1 MLDHPSQDY
10 FFFFCFVDSF
20 LFLLMC
26 LYGICF
32 CFTLVDIL
40 HVGDD
45 SGDRSDMYSE
55 VASPYCA
62 SEYLVEP
69 GVVLSEAGFRVGVF
83 FPCSL
88 SSLTLGVPASFL
100 GDEIGVSS
108 EVRMFCSLFGVWWC
122 QECASALLYF
132 QHACRFHL
140 GRLLLLL
147 RMSAVGSLPP
157 VADFVGQS
165 LGLCCCI
172 HNFYVLAYD
181 IFCR

>member
-108 EVRMFCSLFGVWWC
+108 EVRMFCSLFAARGVVVSGVC
-122 QECASALLYF
+122 FCSAVLSACVSFSPWPLVTVAAYVCRGLPSSC
-132 QHACRFHL
+132 CRFCWSISWSV
-140 GRLLLLL
+140 LLH
-147 RMSAVGSLPP
+147 S
-157 VADFVGQS
+157 
-165 LGLCCCI
+165 
-172 HNFYVLAYD
+172 
-181 IFCR
+181 